1 MGEAAPVCPEVAPLV
16 DVTEPVVEPVVEAL
30 IDLAPM
36 EPVVDVAPIVP
47 EAPTT
52 APPPVPAESD
62 DDDDDNDDDD
72 DGRSLRLGAR
82 NPLGDAVGRGRRCRL
97 HVLVRC
103 ARRTPSVRHRYAIC
117 RCGKR
122 KSRRS
127 TLRRENCR
135 GFDFFFLSSY
145 FCIVIFNFSLVYIE
159 YIRTPSLLSFVH
171 AAYYSRAQI
180 RHCLDCQN

>member
-62 DDDDDNDDDD
+62 DDDDDIDDDD

-103 ARRTPSVRHRYAIC
+103 ARRTPSVSHLYAIGTPSVRHLYAIGTPSAGEESGSRGGRLFVVRTVGDLIC
-117 RCGKR
+117 FLCCVNKYA
-122 KSRRS
+122 KTSFVYPLYVSRR
-127 TLRRENCR
+127 
-135 GFDFFFLSSY
+135 
-145 FCIVIFNFSLVYIE
+145 
-159 YIRTPSLLSFVH
+159 PM
-171 AAYYSRAQI
+171 
-180 RHCLDCQN
+180 